1 MEKAKVHTHLV
12 PVGFTSNKLIASLK
26 QFPVHKIILLTHT
39 GDDKNKDVM
48 SALEEIRQAF
58 QGFDIEVFLVD
69 RETVLD
75 SSLEILYIIEKEV
88 KEGRTVK
95 INISGGMRN
104 IGIAAYIASLVS
116 DVPIYSDIP
125 DHTQDGTY
133 HLKGIL
139 DIPLFP
145 IKDLA
150 REQTDMLEKL
160 GDGVDSVDE
169 LISRLK
175 PELEKGTADFGN
187 ERSRL
192 SHHIRKL
199 SSAGFIETERNSK
212 NLAIRKSKLGEIYLQ
227 GREIKRMSKKI
238 LTD

>member
-12 PVGFTSNKLIASLK
+12 PVGFTSDKIIASLK
-26 QFPVHKIILLTHT
+26 QFPVHKIVLLTHA
-39 GDDKNKDVM
+39 GDDKNESVM
-48 SALEEIRQAF
+48 SAVKEIKQAF
-58 QGFDIEVFLVD
+58 KGFDIEIFLID

-75 SSLEILYIIEKEV
+75 SSLEILHIIEKEV
-88 KEGRTVK
+88 KEDRTVK

-104 IGIAAYIASLVS
+104 IGIAAYITSLVS
-116 DVPIYSDIP
+116 DIPIYSDIP

-133 HLKGIL
+133 HLKAIL

-145 IKDLA
+145 IKELA
-150 REQTDMLEKL
+150 KEQIIMLEKL
-160 GDGVDSVDE
+160 GEGVDSVDE

-175 PELEKGTADFGN
+175 PELEKGTIDFGN

-199 SSAGFIETERNSK
+199 SNAGFIETERNSK
-212 NLAIRKSKLGEIYLQ
+212 NLVIRKSKLGEIYLK
-227 GREIKRMSKKI
+227 GREIKRLSNKE
-238 LTD
+238 TE